1 MNSLTTSIEGLQD
14 FGILERVL
22 RVYILIKVT
31 SCFAQVIDP
40 LSYGN
45 HANSVLHTV
54 LSTGV
59 CDVAPLNSK
68 PQRRHQL
75 TKVNVVTGI
84 CCNLQ

>member
-1 MNSLTTSIEGLQD
+1 MV
-14 FGILERVL
+14 RVL
-22 RVYILIKVT
+22 RVYIHIKVT

-59 CDVAPLNSK
+59 CDVASLNIK
-68 PQRRHQL
+68 PQRHQL

-84 CCNLQ
+84 TIMLRPTVGIPWLNVGAATSCL